1 MRGVINWYHRPFAGF
16 PELVVTSNPVN
27 STEPG
32 ERPITFGLNSITGR
46 MSLVCNSCYSA
57 RGTALGPQDD
67 GLTPARMTSFAK
79 DWLGI

>member
-1 MRGVINWYHRPFAGF
+1 MMTIYDSISLPKTWPMRGVINWYHQPFAGF

-46 MSLVCNSCYSA
+46 MSLVYKSCYS
-57 RGTALGPQDD
+57 REGP
-67 GLTPARMTSFAK
+67 R
-79 DWLGI
+79 